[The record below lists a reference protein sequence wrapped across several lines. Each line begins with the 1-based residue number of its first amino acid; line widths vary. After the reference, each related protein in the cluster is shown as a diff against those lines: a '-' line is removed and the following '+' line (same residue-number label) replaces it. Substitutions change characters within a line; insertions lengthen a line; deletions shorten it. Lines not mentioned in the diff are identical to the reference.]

1 MLLDVILALSRLMR
15 NMDSYKTSKSSKT
28 LTETFEMNESTLN
41 LFCDHEDQ
49 KNEIDNA
56 FDMALEELAAE
67 QEVTVDY
74 FMMEFL

>member
-1 MLLDVILALSRLMR
+1 MLIDAILALSRLIR
-15 NMDSYKTSKSSKT
+15 VINSYKISETSKT
-28 LTETFEMNESTLN
+28 LTTKMHESTLD

-74 FMMEFL
+74 YMMEFL

>member
-1 MLLDVILALSRLMR
+1 MLLDVILALSRLMKHI
-15 NMDSYKTSKSSKT
+15 NTPHKISKT
-28 LTETFEMNESTLN
+28 LMNDSTLD

-74 FMMEFL
+74 YMMEFL

>member
-1 MLLDVILALSRLMR
+1 MLIDAILALSRLIR
-15 NMDSYKTSKSSKT
+15 IINSYKISESSKT
-28 LTETFEMNESTLN
+28 LTTKMHESTLD

-74 FMMEFL
+74 YMMEFL

>member
-1 MLLDVILALSRLMR
+1 MLLDAILALSRLIR
-15 NMDSYKTSKSSKT
+15 VINSYKISESSKT
-28 LTETFEMNESTLN
+28 LTTKMHESTLD

-74 FMMEFL
+74 YMMEFL

>member
-1 MLLDVILALSRLMR
+1 MLINAILALSRLIR
-15 NMDSYKTSKSSKT
+15 IIDSYKISEPSKT
-28 LTETFEMNESTLN
+28 FTTMNDSTLD

-74 FMMEFL
+74 YMMEFL

>member
-1 MLLDVILALSRLMR
+1 MLIDAILALSRLIR
-15 NMDSYKTSKSSKT
+15 VINSYKISETSKT
-28 LTETFEMNESTLN
+28 LTTMNESTLD

-74 FMMEFL
+74 YMMEFL

>member
-1 MLLDVILALSRLMR
+1 MLLDVILALSRLMKHI
-15 NMDSYKTSKSSKT
+15 NTPHKISET
-28 LTETFEMNESTLN
+28 LMHESTLD

-74 FMMEFL
+74 YMMEFL

>member
-1 MLLDVILALSRLMR
+1 
-15 NMDSYKTSKSSKT
+15 MDSYKTSKSSKT

>member
-1 MLLDVILALSRLMR
+1 MLLDVILALSRLIR
-15 NMDSYKTSKSSKT
+15 VINSYKISESSKT
-28 LTETFEMNESTLN
+28 FTTKMHESTLD

-56 FDMALEELAAE
+56 FDMALEELAAKH
-67 QEVTVDY
+67 EVTVDY

>member
-1 MLLDVILALSRLMR
+1 MGDWQTYQITARLGLSPF
-15 NMDSYKTSKSSKT
+15 KIT
-28 LTETFEMNESTLN
+28 LYLKPSETIMHESTLN

-67 QEVTVDY
+67 LEVTVDY
-74 FMMEFL
+74 FMEEFLV

>member
-1 MLLDVILALSRLMR
+1 RII
-15 NMDSYKTSKSSKT
+15 NSYKISESSKT
-28 LTETFEMNESTLN
+28 LTTMNESTLD

-56 FDMALEELAAE
+56 FDMALEELAAKH
-67 QEVTVDY
+67 EVTVDY

>member
-1 MLLDVILALSRLMR
+1 MLLDAILALSRLIR
-15 NMDSYKTSKSSKT
+15 IIDSYKISKSS
-28 LTETFEMNESTLN
+28 ETFTTTMHESTLD

-56 FDMALEELAAE
+56 FDMALEELAA
-67 QEVTVDY
+67 QHEVTVDY

>member
-1 MLLDVILALSRLMR
+1 MLIDAILALSRLIR
-15 NMDSYKTSKSSKT
+15 IINSYKISETSKT
-28 LTETFEMNESTLN
+28 LTTKMHESTLD
-41 LFCDHEDQ
+41 LFCNHEDQ

-74 FMMEFL
+74 YMMEFL

>member
-1 MLLDVILALSRLMR
+1 MLLDVILALSRLMKHI
-15 NMDSYKTSKSSKT
+15 NTPHKTSET
-28 LTETFEMNESTLN
+28 LMHGSTLD

-67 QEVTVDY
+67 KEVTVDY
-74 FMMEFL
+74 YMMEFL

>member
-1 MLLDVILALSRLMR
+1 MHD
-15 NMDSYKTSKSSKT
+15 
-28 LTETFEMNESTLN
+28 STLD

-56 FDMALEELAAE
+56 FDMALEELAA
-67 QEVTVDY
+67 QHEVTVDY